1 MREIEHAFSMKIPA
15 AISMVESSHE
25 LNLKLRQSNLLP
37 KEQNNQ
43 NNLLKDSESL
53 SLSINSASN

>member
-37 KEQNNQ
+37 KEQI
-43 NNLLKDSESL
+43 NLLKDSESL

>member
-37 KEQNNQ
+37 KEQNN
-43 NNLLKDSESL
+43 LLKDSESL